1 MSSGIYFSTFRGV
14 SSILLSLY
22 FAHCAA
28 FHGPLLHIAEDLA
41 PRVRRQQQLATIPV
55 KGASPVFGVQS
66 RLEIRQL
73 QQDVDQFNLYL
84 LGLQKMQAVN
94 QSDPMSWYQIAGIH
108 GMPYIPWDDVQAA
121 PGQDDNGYCAHYSTL
136 FLTWHRPYLA
146 LFEQVLY
153 EKVTEAANEFPTG
166 ALRQRYAQAA
176 MSFRIPYWDWAAE
189 PPDGGPVLPD
199 CVTSPKVNVTVP
211 SHDNAT
217 TVITEISNPLYSY
230 VFHPLVPSDFMYDP
244 DLVQFTLYPQT
255 LRAPSSTNANAT
267 SDERA
272 SASAMANAQSNLQ
285 DRVYNLMTSSKNY
298 TTVCTEMWYDENDDT
313 GFDSIEAVHD
323 VIHNNVGLSGHMTYL
338 QYSAFDPVFWLHH
351 AMVDRLFA
359 LWQVINPESFIEPAV
374 QWQPTFTYAAN
385 TTEDGNSRLTP
396 FHSDTTGDFWT
407 SFASRDVKKF
417 SYTYPEL
424 WNNDTNLSAS
434 ISDIQAAVN
443 NMYGRSSAASSLYSK
458 SLSRFHSEERGT
470 EASPTTEEASLAN
483 ATTSTGARRQYI
495 TTIRADKM
503 GLGDS
508 FSVYVFVGPFN
519 DGDSSGWRSEPN
531 LVGTHGFFANLGG
544 MKTEVPLMASGTVPL
559 TSALA
564 DKVESDELSGLGVE
578 EVSIYL
584 RQNLSWRVMKADGC
598 VVSSNDVPRLTVGV
612 VSADVQPA
620 PTMDRFPTWGP
631 FTSHPNITEG
641 MAGGLCTGEPVSGTS
656 AGQG

>member
-1 MSSGIYFSTFRGV
+1 MSSGIYFT
-14 SSILLSLY
+14 
-22 FAHCAA
+22 

-385 TTEDGNSRLTP
+385 TTEDGNSP
-396 FHSDTTGDFWT
+396 
-407 SFASRDVKKF
+407 
-417 SYTYPEL
+417 
-424 WNNDTNLSAS
+424 S